1 MLAEKSCPG
10 KIYSPLCGATSSAS
24 DYRKIKGFLRCFLS
38 VCFLATLGLAQS
50 FQGGLRGAIRDNA
63 GSILPGVTLTL
74 INEAT
79 NVSRTTVTND
89 AGEYVFERIDPGKY
103 RVAATFS
110 GFKKTDRADVLIETQ
125 QQVTLDLTMT
135 IGDVAETVL
144 ITGDV
149 PLMETSTAS
158 TGTVLSKQLLA
169 DLPNSGRNPFALS
182 AITPT
187 VIPVGN
193 PTFNRQQ
200 DQSGSSA
207 ISLGGGP
214 VRGNNYIIDG
224 VPITDLRNRA
234 VIIPSLEAVQEVK
247 VQVNTYDAE
256 AGRTGGGFF
265 NTTAKS
271 GANSYHGSAFGFVRP
286 SALQA
291 NNFFNNRRGIA
302 KPDAPYKLYGGSF
315 GGPVKLPWVYEG
327 KDKTFF
333 WATFEGYRM
342 QTFLSETFTLPTER
356 ERVGDFSQTPNL
368 KLIDPL
374 TSQQFLNNTIP
385 TNRLDAVGL
394 KLASYFPKPNGS
406 GYLNNTSVTS
416 TLSDRADQQTFKLD
430 HALTENWKVS
440 GY

>member
-1 MLAEKSCPG
+1 MLTDKLFAD
-10 KIYSPLCGATSSAS
+10 KIRPTHAKSSAEAFT
-24 DYRKIKGFLRCFLS
+24 YRS
-38 VCFLATLGLAQS
+38 VKTIFITSLLLCALLVQGWAQS

-74 INEAT
+74 LNEAT
-79 NVSRTTVTND
+79 NVSRTTVTNE
-89 AGEYVFERIDPGKY
+89 AGEYVFERVDPGKY
-103 RVAATFS
+103 KITATFS
-110 GFKKTDRADVLIETQ
+110 GFKKTDRTDVLIETQ
-125 QQVTLDLTMT
+125 QQVALDLTMM
-135 IGDVAETVL
+135 IGEVSETVV

-149 PLMETSTAS
+149 PLMETSTVS
-158 TGTVLSKQLLA
+158 TGTVISKQILS
-169 DLPNSGRNPFALS
+169 DLPNSGRNPFAIS

-234 VIIPSLEAVQEVK
+234 VIIPSIEAVQEVK

-271 GANSYHGSAFGFVRP
+271 GTNGYHGSAFGFIRP

-291 NNFFNNRRGIA
+291 NNFFNNRRGIE

-315 GGPVKLPWVYEG
+315 GGPVKLPWVYSG

-333 WATFEGYRM
+333 WGTFEGYRM

-356 ERVGDFSQTPNL
+356 ERVGDFSLTPGL
-368 KLIDPL
+368 TLIDPL
-374 TSQQFLNNTIP
+374 TGKQFAGNIIP
-385 TNRLDAVGL
+385 TNRIDAVGL
-394 KLASYFPKPNGS
+394 KLASYFPKPNV
-406 GYLNNTSVTS
+406 NT
-416 TLSDRADQQTFKLD
+416 
-430 HALTENWKVS
+430 
-440 GY
+440 